1 MGKIGI
7 FEVLTI
13 LVLFGAFISII
24 VLAFYKVIK
33 SKLPDWEKI
42 YWSVAFCIFNLI
54 AAIPFIIF
62 HDYFLSP
69 DIRASKKS

>member
-13 LVLFGAFISII
+13 LVLVAGFFSII

-42 YWSVAFCIFNLI
+42 YWCVAFCIFNLI

-62 HDYFLSP
+62 HDYFLSS
-69 DIRASKKS
+69 DLRGSKES

>member
-24 VLAFYKVIK
+24 VLAFYKLIK
-33 SKLPDWEKI
+33 SKLPDWEKV
-42 YWSVAFCIFNLI
+42 YWSVAICIFNII

-69 DIRASKKS
+69 DLRGSKES

>member
-1 MGKIGI
+1 MGKFGI
-7 FEVLTI
+7 YEVLII
-13 LVLFGAFISII
+13 LAISII
-24 VLAFYKVIK
+24 LLAFYKLIK
-33 SKLPDWEKI
+33 SKLPVWEKI

-69 DIRASKKS
+69 DKRASKKS